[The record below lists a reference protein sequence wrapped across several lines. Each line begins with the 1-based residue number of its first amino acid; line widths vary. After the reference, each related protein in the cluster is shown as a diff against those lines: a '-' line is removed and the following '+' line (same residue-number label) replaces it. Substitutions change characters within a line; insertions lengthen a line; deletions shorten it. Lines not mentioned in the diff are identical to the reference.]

1 MKPSRMVVVAL
12 SVAAC
17 ATAPGS
23 AGPKA
28 KAPVKPAV
36 RVLAQYELSGNKSIA
51 YDLRWAGPK
60 SVFITTSYERVAEH
74 GLSSGLPVVRESF
87 PSPKVFDP
95 QMVYGH
101 LAVTRETMVVGAP
114 TRRIAWR
121 PLEHR
126 TAGTVDFVRDQLGA
140 IGDLD
145 LQGNRLAWIGWSK
158 ALFKGPDTDL
168 SGYAWIDELGDGLDF
183 PQQLITD
190 VAGGRRGERADPCLN
205 LRLGSLRFQPDGS
218 LLIAPGILDEIALF
232 DPAGHKIR
240 SWDAR
245 YFGVESAS
253 ACTQITAATSQ
264 RLAGSPLA
272 VGEWTNRQP
281 VIDEVLA
288 TPAGPALVVRT
299 MSSGQP
305 TWRLHVLGA
314 DRVTSYDLPL
324 TAQSPYTRL
333 AGDVRGNRLAV
344 LLYDHS
350 QYPRRPSESPD
361 RVVLLNLPME
371 PAKEN

>member
-1 MKPSRMVVVAL
+1 MVVAVL
-12 SVAAC
+12 SIAAC
-17 ATAPGS
+17 ATATRS
-23 AGPKA
+23 ADLGA
-28 KAPVKPAV
+28 NATAKPAI
-36 RVLAQYELSGNKSIA
+36 RVLAQYELSGSKSIA
-51 YDLRWAGPK
+51 FDLRWAGAK

-74 GLSSGLPVVRESF
+74 GLSPGLPVVRELF
-87 PSPKVFDP
+87 PAPRVFDA

-101 LAVTRETMVVGAP
+101 LAVTSETMVVGAP
-114 TRRIAWR
+114 TRKIAWR
-121 PLEHR
+121 PLER
-126 TAGTVDFVRDQLGA
+126 RAGGTVDFLRDQLGA

-158 ALFKGPDTDL
+158 ALFKGPDSNL
-168 SGYAWIDELGDGLDF
+168 SGYAWIDELGNGLDS

-190 VAGGRRGERADPCLN
+190 VSGGRRGERADPCLA

-232 DPAGHKIR
+232 DPAGHKFR

-253 ACTQITAATSQ
+253 ACTQIKASTSQ
-264 RLAGSPLA
+264 ELDSSPLA
-272 VGEWTNRQP
+272 VGEWINRQP
-281 VIDEVLA
+281 VIDEALA
-288 TPAGPALVVRT
+288 TPAGPAIVIRT
-299 MSSGQP
+299 MKSGLP

-324 TAQSPYTRL
+324 SAQSPYTRL
-333 AGDVRGNRLAV
+333 AGDVRGSQLAV

-350 QYPRRPSESPD
+350 QYPRRPSENPD
-361 RVVLLNLPME
+361 RVVLLELPM
-371 PAKEN
+371 PNR